1 MKKVIVALA
10 VVGFTSVAVAQMA
23 NCWQQ
28 YVCGPAGC
36 HWVTVCR

>member
-1 MKKVIVALA
+1 MKKVVFVVLLGVA
-10 VVGFTSVAVAQMA
+10 GVASAQIA

-36 HWVTVCR
+36 HWVTICK